1 MPSWLAEAVRSEG
14 GRITFER
21 FMELALYHPVHG
33 YYTGHVSTIG
43 KAGDFSTGDH
53 DR

>member
-1 MPSWLAEAVRSEG
+1 MPSWLAEAVQSEG

-21 FMELALYHPVHG
+21 FMELALYHPIHG
-33 YYTGHVSTIG
+33 YYSGHVSTIG
-43 KAGDFSTGDH
+43 QSRGFFDGDH